1 MDITQT
7 EMAERNGSTES
18 QKFLTFNLD
27 ENNYGIPILKVSE
40 IIGLIQITPM
50 PKVPYYMKGVINL
63 RGSVLPV
70 IDLRT
75 RLGLVEAELGD
86 AARIIVIIA
95 NDTTVGFI
103 VDEVVEVTT
112 INTQNIE
119 VAHALSTGLSTEYIS
134 GIAKADNR
142 LFIMLNPDSIV
153 NILQA

>member
-1 MDITQT
+1 MSEIENVNDELKLIIFKLGREEYGMDILRVQEIKRMMSIT
-7 EMAERNGSTES
+7 RVPSTPP
-18 QKFLTFNLD
+18 F
-27 ENNYGIPILKVSE
+27 I
-40 IIGLIQITPM
+40 
-50 PKVPYYMKGVINL
+50 KGVINL

-75 RLGLVEAELGD
+75 RLGLLETELGD

-95 NDTTVGFI
+95 NETTVGFI

-112 INTQNIE
+112 ISTQNVE